1 MFQIPNLDRNNDNVY
16 YPNGIQK
23 REFCKNTFFVFV
35 YKKELFMSTLIKLL
49 LVSLSLIEIVMQKAH
64 VNNMNNHVH
73 ILEEIDLIKSCI

>member
-1 MFQIPNLDRNNDNVY
+1 
-16 YPNGIQK
+16 
-23 REFCKNTFFVFV
+23 
-35 YKKELFMSTLIKLL
+35 MSTLIKLL